1 MRTRGIQCQVV
12 GETGIANLPGS
23 LLLRKDAKLSHA
35 ILTDWKL
42 RFIDAFDVE
51 LQEWIRDTLKGEM
64 HGPTAWDGYFTSVT
78 ADACVESKHSGR
90 TVPIAVDETP
100 AFYDR
105 RR

>member
-90 TVPIAVDETP
+90 IVPIAVDETP